1 MRQFNLC
8 WKLALAYK
16 GLASPSLLPS
26 YQAERLTV
34 VTHML
39 IATSNLYTHMV
50 PKKSEDVAAA
60 TANMDKTGFL
70 QWRNQSLHM
79 FEVNYRWSPVVYD
92 ARGTLGLDED
102 DMKARAY
109 EVGRVRTNDLRRRV
123 LRRRDHDSGRH
134 DRRVRVPT
142 SSLYWH
148 DA

>member
-1 MRQFNLC
+1 
-8 WKLALAYK
+8 
-16 GLASPSLLPS
+16 
-26 YQAERLTV
+26 
-34 VTHML
+34 ML

-102 DMKARAY
+102 DMKR
-109 EVGRVRTNDLRRRV
+109 L
-123 LRRRDHDSGRH
+123 
-134 DRRVRVPT
+134 
-142 SSLYWH
+142 
-148 DA
+148 DALDKGKAGAVTWNPVDVD